1 MGDMSGGLTVLVV
14 CGLLALAVVFGM
26 WIREKSRPDYLD
38 EDDWWRG
45 PL

>member
-1 MGDMSGGLTVLVV
+1 MSAGLTMLVLS
-14 CGLLALAVVFGM
+14 GLLALAVVVGL
-26 WIREKSRPDYLD
+26 WIREKNKPDYLD